1 MNDRD
6 AAHQKAREFF
16 DRLWSK
22 GDFWEIESSEYERA
36 RLGRLVEV
44 LGGNRYER
52 ALELGCGAG
61 AFTRRL
67 AEKSDRVLAVDV
79 SEEAIARARANPAPR
94 GIEWRAANAMD
105 LDLAAEGPFD
115 LVVLVETVC
124 YLGWLYPFFDVA
136 WLAHALFEASRP
148 GGRLLLANTLGDM
161 GDALLLPWL
170 IHSYRDL
177 FRNVGWRAAHE
188 ETWRGR
194 KNGVDLEVLIT
205 LMERPVA

>member
-1 MNDRD
+1 MSQRE

-22 GDFWEIESSEYERA
+22 GDFWEIESSDYERA
-36 RLGRLVEV
+36 RLGRLIEV
-44 LGGNRYER
+44 LADRRYQR

-61 AFTRRL
+61 ALTRLL
-67 AEKSDRVLAVDV
+67 ADHADRVLAIDV
-79 SEEAIARARANPAPR
+79 SEEALSRARMHPAPPS
-94 GIEWRAANAMD
+94 IEWRCADAMEMD
-105 LDLAAEGPFD
+105 LSREGPFD
-115 LVVLVETVC
+115 LVVLVETVY

-148 GGRLLLANTLGDM
+148 GARLLLANTLGDT
-161 GDALLLPWL
+161 GDNLVLPWL
-170 IHSYRDL
+170 ILSYRDV
-177 FRNVGWRAAHE
+177 FRNVGWSVATE

-205 LMERPVA
+205 LLERP

>member
-16 DRLWSK
+16 DQLWTK

-36 RLGRLVEV
+36 RLARLLEV
-44 LGGNRYER
+44 LGDKRYER
-52 ALELGCGAG
+52 TLELGCGAG

-67 AEKSDRVLAVDV
+67 AGLSGRLLAVDV
-79 SEEAIARARANPAPR
+79 SEEAIARARGSAASP

-105 LDLAAEGPFD
+105 LDFAVEGPFD
-115 LVVLVETVC
+115 LVVLVETVY

-136 WLAHALFEASRP
+136 WLAHALFDASRP

-170 IHSYRDL
+170 IQSYRDL
-177 FRNVGWRAAHE
+177 FRNVGWQLAHE

-194 KNGVDLEVLIT
+194 KNGVELEVLIT
-205 LMERPVA
+205 LFERPVT

>member
-1 MNDRD
+1 MSQRE

-22 GDFWEIESSEYERA
+22 GDFWEIESSDYERA
-36 RLGRLVEV
+36 RLGRLIEV
-44 LGGNRYER
+44 LAGRRYQR

-61 AFTRRL
+61 ALTRLL
-67 AEKSDRVLAVDV
+67 AEHADRVLAIDV
-79 SEEAIARARANPAPR
+79 SEEALSRARVHPAPPS
-94 GIEWRAANAMD
+94 IEWRCADAMEMD
-105 LDLAAEGPFD
+105 LSREGPFD
-115 LVVLVETVC
+115 LVVLVETVY

-148 GGRLLLANTLGDM
+148 GARLLLANTLGDT
-161 GDALLLPWL
+161 GDNLVLPWL
-170 IHSYRDL
+170 ILSYRDL
-177 FRNVGWRAAHE
+177 FRNVGWSVAAE

-205 LMERPVA
+205 LLERP